1 MMNPCPFYLA
11 GDLYFG
17 DLMLTSSTQCHQA
30 SNVKLHLILLLDILV
45 TDRLLLLLLI
55 LSILEKS

>member
-1 MMNPCPFYLA
+1 MNPRPFYLA
-11 GDLYFG
+11 GDHYFG
-17 DLMLTSSTQCHQA
+17 DLKLTSSTQCHQA